1 MHFHTERTS
10 DANAPPV
17 PRAPRELAD
26 VGTGCHAAITRKRS
40 LADVADRALLAAMAT
55 GSRSALARLH
65 CEYFSRLVNF
75 FAHLMPLS
83 APEVVDDLIADTLFD
98 VWRQCATFA
107 SDSSVHVAIMRI
119 AWAHGSRRLANCE
132 ARRPSSEALSGSRGG
147 QTRLSSRTAM
157 PQLSSEVF
165 EALTPSGRGIIH
177 LVYSGHSRQE
187 VADVLSIS
195 CEAVDACLASWRI
208 EHRARL
214 VSSDSITT
222 GANSTRNTDVLPLGY
237 ARGADALARDGRR
250 PLREVRGPDALEPAV
265 VAMRHAADALA
276 DLPSVN

>member
-1 MHFHTERTS
+1 
-10 DANAPPV
+10 
-17 PRAPRELAD
+17 
-26 VGTGCHAAITRKRS
+26 
-40 LADVADRALLAAMAT
+40 MAT

-65 CEYFSRLVNF
+65 GKYFSRLVNF

-83 APEVVDDLIADTLFD
+83 APEVVDDLTADTLFD

-107 SDSSVHVAIMRI
+107 RDSSVHVAIMRI
-119 AWAHGSRRLANCE
+119 AWAHGSRRLPNSE
-132 ARRPSSEALSGSRGG
+132 ARRPSSEGSRGG
-147 QTRLSSRTAM
+147 QTRLSSRTAV
-157 PQLSSEVF
+157 PRLSSEVF

-187 VADVLSIS
+187 VADVLGIS
-195 CEAVDACLASWRI
+195 CEAVNACLATWRT
-208 EHRARL
+208 EHRARS

-222 GANSTRNTDVLPLGY
+222 GANRTRSTDVLPLGD

-250 PLREVRGPDALEPAV
+250 PLRDVREPDALEPAV